1 MTGRPRRGL
10 FVTGTDT
17 GVGKTLISA
26 ALLRHARRLGLVPI
40 PFKPAETGCAPEPTD
55 AGALWRAAGRPIPE
69 AQVCLYA
76 LRLPVA
82 PLAAARAEGVRID
95 PQRIVDRATALAA
108 KGDLLLVEGAGGLL
122 VPYADGVTGVD
133 IAKRL
138 GLPLLV
144 VARTALGTVNHT
156 ALTLREAA
164 RNDVPV
170 AGLIF
175 NRTPG
180 SDGPQEA
187 ANDELIGA
195 LTGRR
200 ALGTF
205 PTLAPAAAG
214 DPDQLA
220 DALAAAIPE
229 AALRTLLG
237 LGVDSGG
244 RTPPARLS
252 S

>member
-1 MTGRPRRGL
+1 VGRRRGL

-17 GVGKTLISA
+17 GVGKTLVSA
-26 ALLRHARRLGLVPI
+26 ALLRYARRLGLVAI

-55 AGALWRAAGRPIPE
+55 ARALWRAATPPVSADE
-69 AQVCLYA
+69 VCLYA

-82 PLAAARAEGVRID
+82 PLAAAEAEGVRID
-95 PQRIVDRATALAA
+95 LDRIAERADSLAA

-122 VPYADGVTGVD
+122 VPYGPRTTGAD
-133 IAKRL
+133 IARRL

-164 RNDVPV
+164 RSGVRV
-170 AGLIF
+170 AGLIL

-180 SDGPQEA
+180 SAGPQEA
-187 ANDELIGA
+187 GNGA
-195 LTGRR
+195 LIASLTGCQ
-200 ALGTF
+200 AMGTF
-205 PTLAPAAAG
+205 PTLGPEAAG

-220 DALAAAIPE
+220 DALAAAVPE
-229 AALRTLLG
+229 QVLRTLLG
-237 LGVDSGG
+237 LGAETS
-244 RTPPARLS
+244 A
-252 S
+252 

>member
-1 MTGRPRRGL
+1 MTAPGRGL

-40 PFKPAETGCAPEPTD
+40 PFKPAETGCSPEPAD
-55 AGALWRAAGRPIPE
+55 ARALWRAAAPPVPE
-69 AQVCLYA
+69 AEVCLYA

-82 PLAAARAEGVRID
+82 PLTAAAEEGVRID
-95 PQRIVDRATALAA
+95 LERIADRATTLAA

-122 VPYADGVTGVD
+122 VPYADRVTGLDV
-133 IAKRL
+133 ARRL

-170 AGLIF
+170 AGLIL

-180 SDGPQEA
+180 SEGPQEA
-187 ANDELIGA
+187 ANAALIA
-195 LTGRR
+195 SLTGCH
-200 ALGTF
+200 AIGTF
-205 PTLAPAAAG
+205 PTLSPGAAG

-220 DALAAAIPE
+220 DALAASIP
-229 AALRTLLG
+229 AGVLGRLLG
-237 LGVDSGG
+237 SIPGPPRSG
-244 RTPPARLS
+244 
-252 S
+252 

>member
-1 MTGRPRRGL
+1 MTARPRRGL

-40 PFKPAETGCAPEPTD
+40 PFKPAETGCAPGPAD
-55 AGALWRAAGRPIPE
+55 ARILWSAARAPIRE
-69 AQVCLYA
+69 DQVCLYA

-82 PLAAARAEGVRID
+82 PLAAAQAEGVRID
-95 PQRIVDRATALAA
+95 LQRILDHATALAA
-108 KGDLLLVEGAGGLL
+108 QGDLLLVEGAGGLL
-122 VPYADGVTGVD
+122 VPYADGVTGID

-156 ALTLREAA
+156 SLTLREAA
-164 RNDVPV
+164 RNEVPV
-170 AGLIF
+170 AGLIL

-180 SDGPQEA
+180 SAGPQEA
-187 ANDELIGA
+187 KNAALIAA
-195 LTGRR
+195 LTGVQ
-200 ALGTF
+200 AMGTLG
-205 PTLAPAAAG
+205 TLAPEAAA
-214 DPDQLA
+214 DPDKLA

-229 AALRTLLG
+229 GALRTLLG
-237 LGVDSGG
+237 LDP
-244 RTPPARLS
+244 R
-252 S
+252 

>member
-1 MTGRPRRGL
+1 MTASPRRGL

-17 GVGKTLISA
+17 GVGKTLVSA

-40 PFKPAETGCAPEPTD
+40 PFKPAETGCAPDPED
-55 AGALWRAAGRPIPE
+55 ARVLWRAAAPPIPQSE
-69 AQVCLYA
+69 VCLYA

-82 PLAAARAEGVRID
+82 PLAAAEAEGVRID
-95 PQRIVDRATALAA
+95 LQGIANRAAALAA
-108 KGDLLLVEGAGGLL
+108 RGDLLLVEGAGGLL
-122 VPYADGVTGVD
+122 VPYADQVTGVD

-170 AGLIF
+170 AGLIL

-180 SDGPQEA
+180 CDGPQEA
-187 ANDELIGA
+187 ANAALIA
-195 LTGRR
+195 SLTGRW
-200 ALGTF
+200 AMGTF
-205 PTLAPAAAG
+205 PTLSPAAAA

-220 DALAAAIPE
+220 DALAAAIPKE
-229 AALRTLLG
+229 ALRTLLG
-237 LGVDSGG
+237 LGPGFG
-244 RTPPARLS
+244 RAG
-252 S
+252 

>member
-1 MTGRPRRGL
+1 MTVAPRRGL

-17 GVGKTLISA
+17 GVGKTLISS

-40 PFKPAETGCAPEPTD
+40 PFKPAETGCAPDPAD
-55 AGALWRAAGRPIPE
+55 ARALWYAAAPPIDE
-69 AQVCLYA
+69 AEVCLYA

-82 PLAAARAEGVRID
+82 PLAAAEAEGVRID
-95 PQRIVDRATALAA
+95 PQRIAHRATTLAA

-133 IAKRL
+133 LAKQL
-138 GLPLLV
+138 GLALLV

-170 AGLIF
+170 AGLIL

-187 ANDELIGA
+187 GNAALIA
-195 LTGRR
+195 SLTGCR
-200 ALGTF
+200 AMGTF
-205 PTLAPAAAG
+205 PTLPPAAAA

-229 AALRTLLG
+229 GALRTLLG
-237 LGVDSGG
+237 LG
-244 RTPPARLS
+244 S
-252 S
+252 SAGPTA

>member
-26 ALLRHARRLGLVPI
+26 ALLRYARRLGLVPI
-40 PFKPAETGCAPEPTD
+40 PFKPAETGCEPRPAD
-55 AGALWRAAGRPIPE
+55 ARALWLAAGPPIPE
-69 AQVCLYA
+69 AEVCLYA
-76 LRLPVA
+76 LRIPVA

-122 VPYADGVTGVD
+122 VPYAEGVAGVD
-133 IAKRL
+133 LAKRL

-164 RNDVPV
+164 RNGIPI
-170 AGLIF
+170 AGLIL

-180 SDGPQEA
+180 SEGPQEA
-187 ANDELIGA
+187 GNAELIA
-195 LTGRR
+195 SLTGCR

-205 PTLAPAAAG
+205 PTVPPAAAG

-220 DALAAAIPE
+220 DALSAAIPE
-229 AALRTLLG
+229 QVLRTLLG
-237 LGVDSGG
+237 LDP
-244 RTPPARLS
+244 RARPS
-252 S
+252 D

>member
-1 MTGRPRRGL
+1 MTTGPGRGL

-26 ALLRHARRLGLVPI
+26 ALLRYARRLGLVPI
-40 PFKPAETGCAPEPTD
+40 PFKPAETGCAPEPAD
-55 AGALWRAAGRPIPE
+55 ARALWRAAAPPLSE
-69 AQVCLYA
+69 AEVCLYA

-82 PLAAARAEGVRID
+82 PLAAAQAEGVRID
-95 PQRIVDRATALAA
+95 LERIADRATELAA
-108 KGDLLLVEGAGGLL
+108 KGNLLLVEGAGGLL
-122 VPYADGVTGVD
+122 VPYADGVTGID
-133 IAKRL
+133 LAKRL

-164 RNDVPV
+164 RHGVPL
-170 AGLIF
+170 AGLIL

-187 ANDELIGA
+187 TNAELIA
-195 LTGRR
+195 SVTGCR

-205 PTLAPAAAG
+205 PTLPPGPAA

-220 DALAAAIPE
+220 DALAASIP
-229 AALRTLLG
+229 AGALRTLLG
-237 LGVDSGG
+237 PSPGSG
-244 RTPPARLS
+244 RS
-252 S
+252 V

>member
-1 MTGRPRRGL
+1 MTDNPRRGL

-26 ALLRHARRLGLVPI
+26 ALLRYARRLGLVPI
-40 PFKPAETGCAPEPTD
+40 PFKPAETGCAPDPAD
-55 AGALWRAAGRPIPE
+55 ARTLWHAAAPPIDE
-69 AQVCLYA
+69 ADVCLYP

-82 PLAAARAEGVRID
+82 PLAAAEAEGVRID
-95 PQRIVDRATALAA
+95 PERIANRATTLAA

-133 IAKRL
+133 LAKQL

-164 RNDVPV
+164 RNEVPV
-170 AGLIF
+170 CGLIL

-180 SDGPQEA
+180 TDGPQEA
-187 ANDELIGA
+187 ANAALIA
-195 LTGRR
+195 SLTGRW
-200 ALGTF
+200 AMGTL
-205 PTLAPAAAG
+205 PTLPPAAAAH
-214 DPDQLA
+214 PDQLA
-220 DALAAAIPE
+220 DALAAAIPD
-229 AALRTLLG
+229 AALRSLLG
-237 LGVDSGG
+237 LSPGSG
-244 RTPPARLS
+244 PPG
-252 S
+252 

>member
-1 MTGRPRRGL
+1 VSRGPGRGL

-17 GVGKTLISA
+17 GVGKTLVSA
-26 ALLRHARRLGLVPI
+26 ALLRYARRQGLVPI
-40 PFKPAETGCAPEPTD
+40 PFKPAETGCEPEPAD
-55 AGALWRAAGRPIPE
+55 ARALWRAAAPPIPE
-69 AQVCLYA
+69 AEVCLYA

-95 PQRIVDRATALAA
+95 LERIAERATALAA
-108 KGDLLLVEGAGGLL
+108 RGDRLIVEGAGGLL
-122 VPYADGVTGVD
+122 VPYAEGVTGVE

-164 RNDVPV
+164 RNGVPV
-170 AGLIF
+170 AGVIL

-180 SDGPQEA
+180 GDGPQEA
-187 ANDELIGA
+187 GNAALIA
-195 LTGRR
+195 SLTGCQ
-200 ALGTF
+200 AMGTF
-205 PTLAPAAAG
+205 PTLPAEAAA

-220 DALAAAIPE
+220 DALAGAIPE
-229 AALRTLLG
+229 GALRGLLG
-237 LGVDSGG
+237 FAPVA
-244 RTPPARLS
+244 ARPG
-252 S
+252 

>member
-1 MTGRPRRGL
+1 MAGRRGL

-26 ALLRHARRLGLVPI
+26 ALLRYARRLGLVPI
-40 PFKPAETGCAPEPTD
+40 PFKPAETGCAPDPAD
-55 AGALWRAAGRPIPE
+55 AGVLWRAAAPPIGE
-69 AQVCLYA
+69 AEVCLYA

-82 PLAAARAEGVRID
+82 PLAAAQAEGVRLD
-95 PQRIVDRATALAA
+95 PQQIAARATTLAA

-122 VPYADGVTGVD
+122 VPYAEGVTGLD
-133 IAKRL
+133 LAKQL

-170 AGLIF
+170 AGLIL

-180 SDGPQEA
+180 SAGPQEA
-187 ANDELIGA
+187 ANAALIAA
-195 LTGRR
+195 LTGRL
-200 ALGTF
+200 AMGTF
-205 PTLAPAAAG
+205 PTLPPAAAA

-229 AALRTLLG
+229 GSLRSLLG
-237 LGVDSGG
+237 LSSGSG
-244 RTPPARLS
+244 RSA
-252 S
+252 